1 MVFTHH
7 LGHLAIYS
15 YLSPHNH
22 TKISLMNNLML
33 TSVAIVSLLLSSC
46 HRSGN
51 TNTNET
57 QDYSTLRIEFET
69 KANFGGV
76 ETVQHETQWV
86 DLKNNRTATHSISET
101 KGMGMSQKEEQL
113 NIEDGDWAYSIDL
126 VNKTGTK
133 MNIAQF
139 KEMAQAM
146 GQFIRPDFKNLEEF
160 VKQNGGKMLPN
171 ETFLGKDCTVFEVFG
186 MKQWLYKGQIVKV
199 EMNGQVMRQAV
210 KIEENVTIPE
220 EVFKIPDGIKIEEAN
235 TEGGEAEE

>member
-1 MVFTHH
+1 MR
-7 LGHLAIYS
+7 
-15 YLSPHNH
+15 
-22 TKISLMNNLML
+22 NLMYIGF
-33 TSVAIVSLLLSSC
+33 VIVSFMLNSC

-51 TNTNET
+51 TNPNET
-57 QDYSTLRIEFET
+57 QDFTTLRIEFET

-76 ETVQHETQWV
+76 ETIQHETQWV

-113 NIEDGDWAYSIDL
+113 NIEEGDWAYSIDL

-210 KIEENVTIPE
+210 KIEENVKIPD
-220 EVFKIPDGIKIEEAN
+220 EVFKIPKGIKIEEAN
-235 TEGGEAEE
+235 LEGEETEG